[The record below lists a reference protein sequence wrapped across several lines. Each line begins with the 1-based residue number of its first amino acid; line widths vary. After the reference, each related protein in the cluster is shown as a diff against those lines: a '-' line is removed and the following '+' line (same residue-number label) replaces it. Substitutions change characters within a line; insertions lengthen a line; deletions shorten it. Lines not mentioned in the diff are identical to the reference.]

1 MLSAFLMSIAA
12 VAAQAAVATPNP
24 PAAPAAAAA
33 PTATAAVSPDDKI
46 RCKRYT
52 ETGSL
57 AHVIKECHTARDWR
71 EIEANAR
78 RNATRYMDDSAI
90 HSGGGPQ

>member
-1 MLSAFLMSIAA
+1 MLSAFMMSIAA
-12 VAAQAAVATPNP
+12 VAAQAAPV
-24 PAAPAAAAA
+24 APAAA
-33 PTATAAVSPDDKI
+33 TARAAVSPDDKI

-57 AHVIKECHTARDWR
+57 AHVVKECHTARDWR

-78 RNATRYMDDSAI
+78 RNVTRYVDDGAI

>member
-1 MLSAFLMSIAA
+1 MLNFLVAAILSSTAVSATPPAPA
-12 VAAQAAVATPNP
+12 VAAQAPV
-24 PAAPAAAAA
+24 APA
-33 PTATAAVSPDDKI
+33 DKI

-57 AHVIKECHTARDWR
+57 AHVTKECHTEKEWHDIA
-71 EIEANAR
+71 ESAR
-78 RNATRYMDDSAI
+78 RNTTQFMDNGAI